1 MFREMRRKKQLLSEE
16 ESIAMLKS
24 CNEGVMAVLG
34 DEGYPYAVPLNHVY
48 HEGKLYFHSAIEG
61 HKLSAIANCD
71 KVSYC
76 VIEKRD
82 IVPEDVTTYFRSVIA
97 FGRARLVTEEAE
109 KRAALILLGRRF
121 APDFEEKWQ
130 REINESMARTGV
142 IELAIEHLTGKECI
156 ELVKARQPK

>member
-16 ESIAMLKS
+16 ESIAMLKN
-24 CNEGVMAVLG
+24 CNEGVLAVLG
-34 DEGYPYAVPLNHVY
+34 DEGYPYAVPLNHAY
-48 HEGKLYFHSAIEG
+48 HEGKLYFHGAIEG
-61 HKLSAIANCD
+61 HKLDAIKNCD

-97 FGRARLVTEEAE
+97 FGRARLVTDPEE
-109 KRAALILLGRRF
+109 KRAALFLLGRRH
-121 APDFEEKWQ
+121 AAEYEAKWTKEIEEAF
-130 REINESMARTGV
+130 ARTGV

-156 ELVKARQPK
+156 EMVKQRQE